1 MAAFRFRLHTGI
13 PPVSVADWRQA
24 ARRRVPE
31 VAWSYI
37 DGAAADQ
44 ITLTENVAG
53 FSRWRLHQRSL
64 AGVSAPNL
72 ATQVGGI
79 PISLP
84 VALAPTGASGLA
96 HWSGE
101 PAAARAAEA
110 CGTRLILST
119 AGSYRVE
126 EVAQATAEDHWF
138 QIYPVGAR
146 ARTGA
151 LVERVRA
158 AGYRALFVTVDVQTL
173 GNREGERRWNF
184 TLPWTVTPARALHL
198 ARHGRWVYE
207 AMRHKRIAAAHFLD
221 EARHAAAEAAAASE
235 SGMVEAAKSKEQLL
249 KLLQPDM
256 SWDDVAWIRDRWDGP
271 LYVKG
276 ILHPDD
282 AAHAVDVIGANG
294 VVVSNHGGRQLD
306 RCLATIDALPAIAAR
321 IGDRAEVFLDGGI
334 RRGSD
339 VITALALG
347 ARAVFVARPFL
358 YGLAAAGEEGVRS
371 VIEIFREEIARDLTL
386 MGCPSVTALDRSW
399 LAERPAA

>member
-1 MAAFRFRLHTGI
+1 MGAFRFRLNTGVE
-13 PPVSVADWRQA
+13 PVSVAEWREL
-24 ARRRVPE
+24 ARRSVPE

-37 DGAAADQ
+37 DGGADDQ
-44 ITLTENVAG
+44 VTLGENVTAYAK
-53 FSRWRLHQRSL
+53 WRLQQRSL
-64 AGVSAPNL
+64 AGIPEPDL
-72 ATQVGGI
+72 AVRVAGI
-79 PISLP
+79 PLSLP

-96 HWSGE
+96 HWTGE

-110 CGTRLILST
+110 CGTRLVLST

-126 EVAQATAEDHWF
+126 EVAGATAENHWF
-138 QIYPVGAR
+138 QVYPVGAR
-146 ARTGA
+146 ERTGA
-151 LVERVRA
+151 LIDRVRG
-158 AGYRALFVTVDVQTL
+158 AGCRALFVTVDVQTL

-184 TLPWTVTPARALHL
+184 TLPWTVTPGRALHL
-198 ARHGRWVYE
+198 ARHWRWVYQ

-221 EARHAAAEAAAASE
+221 EARHAASAAAEASE

-256 SWDDVAWIRDRWDGP
+256 NWDDVAWIRDRWDGP
-271 LYVKG
+271 MYVKG

-282 AAHAVDVIGANG
+282 AAHAVDVIGAEG

-321 IGDRAEVFLDGGI
+321 IGDRADVFIDGGI

-347 ARAVFVARPFL
+347 AKAVFVARPFL
-358 YGLAAAGEEGVRS
+358 YGLAAGGEAGVRS
-371 VIEIFREEIARDLTL
+371 VIEILRDEISRDLIL
-386 MGCPSVTALDRSW
+386 MGCPSVAALDRSW
-399 LAERPAA
+399 LVGEAG